1 MANSNAAS
9 KLYVSPTPH
18 AQGVELTRGD
28 FEMLDWVE
36 IRSVGNVGETG
47 KSTNILTYDTW
58 DTTVTQ
64 KAKGVTN
71 AGDPEIEVARLPN
84 DPGQN
89 ILREA
94 GAVGNN
100 QNYALKMVRS
110 DGVSGGVGTVRYNL
124 GLVTGPRQP
133 NGRNEDFD
141 LEIFTFGFQ
150 QEEVVVNPTVAGN
163 PPVMTVAPA
172 ITGTAEV
179 SETLT
184 TSNGTFTGDATITY
198 AYQWFAGGVAIA
210 GATASTYDLTAA
222 ELGKVITVRVTATND
237 SGSAFGFSAPTS
249 AVTNP

>member
-9 KLYVSPTPH
+9 KLYVSPTPQ

-28 FEMLDWVE
+28 FEMLEWVE

-58 DTTVTQ
+58 DTVVTQ

-100 QNYALKMVRS
+100 QNYALKMVRA
-110 DGVSGGVGTVRYNL
+110 DGVPGGTGTVRYNL

-141 LEIFTFGFQ
+141 LEIFTFAFQ

-163 PPVMTVAPA
+163 PPVLTVAPA

-184 TSNGTFTGDATITY
+184 TDNGTFTGDATITY

-210 GATASTYDLTAA
+210 GATASTFDLTAA
-222 ELGKVITVRVTATND
+222 QLGKVITVRVTATND